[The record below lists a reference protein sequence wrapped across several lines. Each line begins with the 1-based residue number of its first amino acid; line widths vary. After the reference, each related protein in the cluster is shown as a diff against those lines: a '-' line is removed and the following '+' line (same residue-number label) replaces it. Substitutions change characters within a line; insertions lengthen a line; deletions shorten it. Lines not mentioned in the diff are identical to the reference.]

1 MVVNKEALII
11 TPPQEFRLSKSARK
25 HIRIEKSLKHKQE
38 ANDYRLYEINSP
50 KKIKERRISIIN
62 NIEEYLSSD
71 KDFNQYKNLSLFETK
86 KRIALMEGI
95 SFEER
100 KTKETS
106 VDFILKNWGESGSS
120 KKISLYL
127 WFLNK
132 ACPQDFNDLMIIDQN
147 NKNKLVL
154 LRDQA
159 LGKKSR

>member
-1 MVVNKEALII
+1 MAVNKEALII

-25 HIRIEKSLKHKQE
+25 HIRIEKSLKHNQE
-38 ANDYRLYEINSP
+38 AIDYRLHELNSP
-50 KKIKERRISIIN
+50 KKIKERQIN
-62 NIEEYLSSD
+62 VVSDIEEYLSLD

-95 SFEER
+95 PFGER
-100 KTKETS
+100 KPKETS
-106 VDFILKNWGESGSS
+106 IDFILKNWEEDGSS

-127 WFLNK
+127 WFLSK
-132 ACPQDFNDLMIIDQN
+132 ACPEDFEDLMIVDQN

-159 LGKKSR
+159 LNKKSR